1 MLGIENLIKG
11 SYMGNFRE
19 LNVWQKAKNLAV
31 KIYKLTENDFFKRD
45 FSLKNQIRRAAISV
59 ASNIAEGDERF
70 SNKESI
76 RFLYIANG
84 SIAELI
90 TQFLICKDIGYLSD
104 KKIDPIID
112 ELEKLSKMIKS
123 LIKHRM
129 DNEKK

>member
-1 MLGIENLIKG
+1 
-11 SYMGNFRE
+11 MGNFRE
-19 LNVWQKAKNLAV
+19 LNVWEKAKNLVA
-31 KIYKLTENDFFKRD
+31 KIYKLTENDFFKSD
-45 FSLKNQIRRAAISV
+45 FSLKNQIRLAAISV

-84 SIAELI
+84 SVAELI
-90 TQFLICKDIGYLSD
+90 TQFLICKYIGYLSD
-104 KKIDPIID
+104 KKIDPIIY

-129 DNEKK
+129 DNGKK